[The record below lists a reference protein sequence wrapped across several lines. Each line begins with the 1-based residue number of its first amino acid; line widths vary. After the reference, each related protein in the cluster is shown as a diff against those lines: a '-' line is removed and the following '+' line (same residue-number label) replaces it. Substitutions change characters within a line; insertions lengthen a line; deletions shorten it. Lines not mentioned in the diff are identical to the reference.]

1 MLRVKSQLKWM
12 PSKNDYIAWYSA
24 QMFATTEQINTKE
37 LKLNLTLKMPS
48 QYSKYKSLGGAM

>member
-24 QMFATTEQINTKE
+24 QMFVTTEQINTKE
-37 LKLNLTLKMPS
+37 FKLNLTLKNAFPVF
-48 QYSKYKSLGGAM
+48 QI